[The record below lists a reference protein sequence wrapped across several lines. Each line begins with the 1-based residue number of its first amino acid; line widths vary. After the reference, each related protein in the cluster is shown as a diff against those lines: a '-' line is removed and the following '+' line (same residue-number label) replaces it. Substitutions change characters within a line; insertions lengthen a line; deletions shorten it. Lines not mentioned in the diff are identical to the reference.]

1 MLKYC
6 FGLIGLALLGAS
18 PLLGPSVARGGDAA
32 CGGGAAGAQAGCN
45 GACEGCSDPDGCGC
59 HKCCPQCGCCLVPVC
74 HPYCEPKT
82 ITKHEYCCHCKDIC
96 VPGPEHCCKDCD
108 GCCHEDCGKCLVRQ
122 VHKLATI
129 PCSHQECVRKCK
141 VEWVCPRCNGQATGA
156 APVMGTPTPAAP
168 APEIPATSPGP
179 NVAPPLPPPAPIKTT
194 EAAPQPPDLS
204 TADLR

>member
-1 MLKYC
+1 
-6 FGLIGLALLGAS
+6 
-18 PLLGPSVARGGDAA
+18 
-32 CGGGAAGAQAGCN
+32 
-45 GACEGCSDPDGCGC
+45 
-59 HKCCPQCGCCLVPVC
+59 
-74 HPYCEPKT
+74 
-82 ITKHEYCCHCKDIC
+82 
-96 VPGPEHCCKDCD
+96 
-108 GCCHEDCGKCLVRQ
+108 
-122 VHKLATI
+122 
-129 PCSHQECVRKCK
+129 